1 MLNDARVN
9 HCVGTI
15 SGLMVQLQNTK
26 QYFYHRHDFFV
37 KSLMIRYESFIINS
51 FLNMP
56 LVFSLSE
63 KALDQILQQ
72 LQGYGK
78 MHTIFV
84 FNRRQVDHEE
94 KNF

>member
-1 MLNDARVN
+1 MLKDAKGN
-9 HCVGTI
+9 LCVGPI
-15 SGLMVQLQNTK
+15 SGLMVQLHNTK
-26 QYFYHRHDFFV
+26 LYFYHRHDFFV
-37 KSLMIRYESFIINS
+37 KSLMIRDESFIINS

-63 KALDQILQQ
+63 KALDHILQQ
-72 LQGYGK
+72 LQGYGE

-84 FNRRQVDHEE
+84 FNRWQVGHEE